1 MPRAYRPPGLTARIA
16 RQQLAAGIARTTK
29 PPAQLA
35 LPARGGLPRPVS
47 AVLAPL
53 VYEEPIADLRPGECA
68 TPRDPVSGAYL
79 RDREG
84 HYLDP
89 HDWRHVRPGWLQC
102 RRCGQWTPTTAEV
115 RP

>member
-1 MPRAYRPPGLTARIA
+1 MPKAYRSPGLTQRIA
-16 RQQLAAGIARTTK
+16 RGQLAAGIAK
-29 PPAQLA
+29 HAPPAQLA
-35 LPARGGLPRPVS
+35 LPARGGLPRPVA

-89 HDWRHVRPGWLQC
+89 HDWRHVKPGWLQC
-102 RRCGQWTPTTAEV
+102 RRCAYWQEV